1 MIPPLTKKNKDGN
14 LYTRPTGILTAIDA
28 AIQQDIATLPLRAAI
43 SKVDS
48 PDFVPMECLVH
59 LIRAARRRRDEQ
71 TMSMLLPPLLARC
84 EAMLIRKIPDRSRPN
99 AIDIREEI
107 LGEFSVLF
115 AEDGSG
121 ENPDQLDF
129 FECRF
134 NRAFRYFRIDFM
146 RRLRADAKQME
157 ESSAEN
163 EAGDSLPEDES
174 LCRLSPALQTPA
186 MQLSGVF
193 RVELLNAIKCLP
205 PDERR
210 AVVLCHMYGYEI
222 ESEDPSKIT
231 AATLCGVT
239 GRTIRNRLSRAAVKL
254 SQFNNKEV
262 GK

>member
-1 MIPPLTKKNKDGN
+1 MIPPLTKRNKEGN

-28 AIQQDIATLPLRAAI
+28 AIQQDIATLRRRAPI

-48 PDFVPMECLVH
+48 PDFIPLECLVH

-71 TMSMLLPPLLARC
+71 TMSILLPPLLARC
-84 EAMLIRKIPDRSRPN
+84 EAMLIRKIPDRGRPN

-134 NRAFRYFRIDFM
+134 NLAFRSFRIDFM
-146 RRLRADAKQME
+146 RRQRTDTKQMD
-157 ESSAEN
+157 ESSPEN
-163 EAGDSLPEDES
+163 EAGDSQPGDES
-174 LCRLSPALQTPA
+174 LSYLSTALQTPA
-186 MQLSGVF
+186 MQVSGVF

-210 AVVLCHMYGYEI
+210 AVVLCHMYEYEI

-239 GRTIRNRLSRAAVKL
+239 GRTIRSRLSRAAEKL

>member
-1 MIPPLTKKNKDGN
+1 MIPPLTKKNKEGN
-14 LYTRPTGILTAIDA
+14 LYTRPTGILTAIDG
-28 AIQQDIATLPLRAAI
+28 AIQQDIATLRRRAPI
-43 SKVDS
+43 WKVDS
-48 PDFVPMECLVH
+48 PDSIPMECLVH

-71 TMSMLLPPLLARC
+71 TMSILLPPLLARC

-134 NRAFRYFRIDFM
+134 NLAFRSFRIDFM
-146 RRLRADAKQME
+146 RRQGTDAKQMD
-157 ESSAEN
+157 ESSPEN
-163 EAGDSLPEDES
+163 EAGDSQPGDES
-174 LCRLSPALQTPA
+174 LSYLSTALQTPA

-193 RVELLNAIKCLP
+193 RVELLNAIKSLP

-210 AVVLCHMYGYEI
+210 AVVLCHMYEYEI

-239 GRTIRNRLSRAAVKL
+239 GRTIRNRLSRAAKKL
-254 SQFNNKEV
+254 SKFKEEV
-262 GK
+262 K

>member
-1 MIPPLTKKNKDGN
+1 MIPPLTKKDKDGN

-28 AIQQDIATLPLRAAI
+28 AIQQDIAALRRRAPI

-48 PDFVPMECLVH
+48 PDFIPMECFVH

-71 TMSMLLPPLLARC
+71 TMSTLLPPLLARC

-134 NRAFRYFRIDFM
+134 NLAFRSFRIDFM
-146 RRLRADAKQME
+146 RRRRTDAMQMD
-157 ESSAEN
+157 ESSPEN
-163 EAGDSLPEDES
+163 ETGDSQPGGES
-174 LCRLSPALQTPA
+174 LSYLSTALQTPA

-193 RVELLNAIKCLP
+193 RVELLNAIRCLP
-205 PDERR
+205 PVERR
-210 AVVLCHMYGYEI
+210 AVVLCHMYEYEI

-239 GRTIRNRLSRAAVKL
+239 GRTIRNRLSRAAEKL

>member
-1 MIPPLTKKNKDGN
+1 
-14 LYTRPTGILTAIDA
+14 
-28 AIQQDIATLPLRAAI
+28 
-43 SKVDS
+43 
-48 PDFVPMECLVH
+48 
-59 LIRAARRRRDEQ
+59 
-71 TMSMLLPPLLARC
+71 MSILLPPLLARC

-157 ESSAEN
+157 ENHPVEN
-163 EAGDSLPEDES
+163 EAGDSLPGGRRVFS
-174 LCRLSPALQTPA
+174 RLSPALQTPA

-193 RVELLNAIKCLP
+193 RVEFAKC
-205 PDERR
+205 D
-210 AVVLCHMYGYEI
+210 
-222 ESEDPSKIT
+222 
-231 AATLCGVT
+231 
-239 GRTIRNRLSRAAVKL
+239 
-254 SQFNNKEV
+254 
-262 GK
+262 